1 MNEAIF
7 DIVLATSAVLLV
19 AAAIAA
25 GLRIVRGPAAA
36 DRVIALD
43 MLSLLGVAAAGLA
56 ALVADSV
63 AFVDIALGVA
73 LVGFL
78 ATVAFAGYIAHG
90 NIPASRPDAAAERR
104 P

>member
-1 MNEAIF
+1 MSTAIAHEVA
-7 DIVLATSAVLLV
+7 IGICAVLL
-19 AAAIAA
+19 IAA
-25 GLRIVRGPAAA
+25 MVLSSVRIVKGPHVA
-36 DRVIALD
+36 DRVVALD

-56 ALVADSV
+56 AVASDAM

-78 ATVAFAGYIAHG
+78 ATVAFAAFV
-90 NIPASRPDAAAERR
+90 ERGSIDGGDE